1 MNVLII
7 HAHHEPR
14 SFCSAMAEVAAST
27 LSQQGHQITMSDLYA
42 MSWNPVASADDFK
55 ARDNPDYLTYAL
67 EQRKGWA
74 SQTLAPDILAEV
86 EKLMAADLVILNFP
100 LYWFSVPA
108 ILKGWFDRV
117 LLSGVTY
124 GGKRLYDHG
133 PLKGKKALVTCTL
146 GGRDHMFDQDGIH
159 GELAILLK
167 PILQGTLGYVGMDV
181 LAPFF
186 GFHVPYLS
194 DEERAEILASYTK
207 RLHGI
212 TKDLPLKMPSLTG
225 YDEKLKKKQT

>member
-7 HAHHEPR
+7 HAHHEPQ
-14 SFCSAMAEVAAST
+14 SFCSAMADTAAST
-27 LSQQGHQITMSDLYA
+27 LGQQGHHITISDLYA
-42 MSWNPVASADDFK
+42 MSWNPVASATDFQS
-55 ARDNPDYLTYAL
+55 RDNPDYLTYAL

-74 SQTLAPDILAEV
+74 SQTLAPDIMAEV
-86 EKLMAADLVILNFP
+86 EKLLAADLLILNFP

-133 PLKGKKALVTCTL
+133 PLKGKKALLTCTL
-146 GGRDHMFDQDGIH
+146 GGRDDMFAHDGIH
-159 GELAILLK
+159 GEIETLLK

-181 LAPFF
+181 LTPFF

-194 DEERAEILASYTK
+194 DDARGEILTAYVK
-207 RLHGI
+207 RLSRI
-212 TKDLPLKMPSLTG
+212 NQETPLKMPSLND
-225 YDEKLKKKQT
+225 YDDTLRKT